1 MAIADYVETS
11 RHIGKRA
18 KRADSPERLT
28 GQTRFTGDLRL
39 PGLLHARLVRSP
51 YAAAKI
57 VSIDRATAE
66 ALPGVARVLIAEDL
80 PVKDLREAVAN
91 RTILL
96 AFERVVYVGQPV
108 AIVLG
113 ETEAAA
119 EDGALAVELEY
130 EATAATLSMEQALL
144 PDSPVVR
151 ARTAAND
158 EELAL
163 HGAAGG
169 GAKQAQPHAPNVASQ
184 TQYKRGDVEA
194 GFRDAAVI
202 VEREY
207 RTPWVHQ
214 SYIEPQVCAATVDAL
229 GQVLVYASNQAM
241 FRTRDTVAAVLG
253 RAISQVKVVPMPVGG
268 GFGGKFGLIEPLVAA
283 CAVASGRPVRLQY
296 TRIEEFSAAC
306 PAPSSTFRV
315 KAGVRADG
323 SFTALRADVVFD
335 AGAKPGAPA
344 AHAGLC
350 LAVFYRWPNLL
361 VDATEVVTH
370 KTPTG
375 AYRAPGLP
383 QAMFAS
389 ESLVDELAEKL
400 GMDPLELRQKNAVRE
415 GDAQPTGAPWPQ
427 VGLLECLE
435 RAEPIYR
442 AELAAAGPDEGVGLA
457 LGGWFGGTE
466 PSAALCR
473 LEPDGTL
480 HVSLGAVDLTGTNS
494 GLATIAAEAFGLDS
508 VEQVTVTT
516 VDTDSALYSGATG
529 GSKTI
534 YTVGG
539 AVMRAAQEARERVLR
554 IAAAE
559 LEASVDD
566 LELVHGEVSV
576 RGVPGKTRTLKEIFR
591 LSASFGARYEPVS
604 GKGETAITD
613 KSPGTGVHIARVH
626 VDHETGRVQPIR
638 YQIIQDVGRA
648 INPALVEAQIQGGGA
663 QGVGWGLYEEIV
675 HDEAGTPIT
684 ASLMDYTIPKARQV
698 GELKVTIVEV
708 PSTIGPYGAKPVGE
722 PPVIPGGAAM
732 ANAVHAAAGA
742 RVTQLPL
749 TPERVRH
756 AIETEEHGH
765 VHAPRNGVVH
775 HQDGYIGVNG
785 RNGVHGS
792 SAVASVAPAG
802 NRKA

>member
-1 MAIADYVETS
+1 MAIANHAETY

-57 VSIDRATAE
+57 ASIDRSAAE
-66 ALPGVARVLIAEDL
+66 ALPGVDRVLTAEDL
-80 PVKDLREAVAN
+80 PVRDLREAVAS
-91 RTILL
+91 RAILL

-119 EDGALAVELEY
+119 EDGAMAVEVEY
-130 EATAATLSMEQALL
+130 EPTAATLRMEQALL

-151 ARTAAND
+151 ARTAANN
-158 EELAL
+158 EELAM
-163 HGAAGG
+163 HGAAAGG
-169 GAKQAQPHAPNVASQ
+169 GKQGQSYAPNVASQ
-184 TQYKRGDVEA
+184 TQYKLGDVEA
-194 GFRDAAVI
+194 GFRDAAVT

-207 RTPWVHQ
+207 TTPWVHQ

-253 RAISQVKVVPMPVGG
+253 KTISQVKVVPMPVGG

-283 CAVASGRPVRLQY
+283 CAVASERPVLLQY
-296 TRIEEFSAAC
+296 TRMEDFSAAC
-306 PAPSSTFRV
+306 PAPSSRFRV
-315 KAGVRADG
+315 KAGARADG
-323 SFTALRADVVFD
+323 TFTALRAEVVFD

-415 GDAQPTGAPWPQ
+415 GDTQPTGAPWPQ

-473 LEPDGTL
+473 LESDGTL

-494 GLATIAAEAFGLDS
+494 GFATVAAEAFGLDS

-516 VDTDSALYSGATG
+516 VDTDGALYSGATG
-529 GSKTI
+529 GSKTM

-539 AVMRAAQEARERVLR
+539 AVMQAAQEARGRVLR

-566 LELVHGEVSV
+566 LELVQGEVRV

-591 LSASFGARYEPVS
+591 LSASFGGKYEPVS

-626 VDHETGRVQPIR
+626 VDRDTGRVQPIR

-663 QGVGWGLYEEIV
+663 QGVGWGLYEEIA
-675 HDEAGTPIT
+675 HDESGTPIT
-684 ASLMDYTIPKARQV
+684 ASLMDYTIPKARQI

-732 ANAVHAAAGA
+732 ANAVHAAVGA

-749 TPERVRH
+749 TPERVHH
-756 AIETEEHGH
+756 AIQAEEHGH
-765 VHAPRNGVVH
+765 ACSTGNGVVGH
-775 HQDGYIGVNG
+775 RGYTGVNG
-785 RNGVHGS
+785 LNGVHGF
-792 SAVASVAPAG
+792 AVGTPVAPD
-802 NRKA
+802 R